1 MTSPSPE
8 KLAIN
13 GIKLSME
20 LVQIGLLPG
29 AAVSASRLF
38 HDLAGCKINIPLILL
53 DLVEDR
59 LAGACCIAAEDL
71 FRAAPVIEAAEAS
84 IEVIP
89 KVGALTVFPHR
100 ARLDLL
106 ACMLSG
112 FARRELPIYAVAS
125 SFATLTFTTDYARLD
140 EAVDCLLER
149 ATLPENH
156 APFRPEFKVRQ
167 V

>member
-1 MTSPSPE
+1 MLPPKGE
-8 KLAIN
+8 KLNIN
-13 GIKLSME
+13 GIKLSIE
-20 LVQIGLLPG
+20 LAQIGLLPD
-29 AAVSASRLF
+29 AQVSASQLF
-38 HDLAGCKINIPLILL
+38 HDLAELKINIPLILL

-71 FRAAPVIEAAEAS
+71 VRAAPVLEAAEGA
-84 IEVIP
+84 IEVIR
-89 KVGALTVFPHR
+89 KIGALTVFPHR

-106 ACMLSG
+106 ACVLSS
-112 FARRELPIYAVAS
+112 FAQRRLPVYAVAS
-125 SFATLTFTTDYARLD
+125 SFATLTFTTDYDRLD

-149 ATLPENH
+149 ATLPDNH

>member
-1 MTSPSPE
+1 MSPPFGE
-8 KLAIN
+8 KLDIN
-13 GIKLSME
+13 GIKLSLE
-20 LVQIGLLPG
+20 LVQIGLLPNAEIS
-29 AAVSASRLF
+29 AARLF
-38 HDLAGCKINIPLILL
+38 HDLAELKINIPLILL
-53 DLVEDR
+53 DLVDDR

-71 FRAAPVIEAAEAS
+71 VRATPVLEAAEGA
-84 IEVIP
+84 IEVIR
-89 KVGALTVFPHR
+89 KIGALTVFPHR

-112 FARRELPIYAVAS
+112 FARRKLPVYAIAS
-125 SFATLTFTTDYARLD
+125 SFATLTFTTDYVRLD

-149 ATLPENH
+149 ATLPDNH